1 MKAYKVIIQIIIF
14 FLLAQSLIM
23 ARPLVAKESLKN
35 KQPASRTTYYLS
47 TVSGNDNND
56 GLSPSTPFGS
66 FEYTFEVMHDG
77 EDTLVYLD
85 GSHYYIS
92 PTGSDRN
99 DGTSEQSPIGTFKQA
114 WTLMSPG
121 DTLVLMD
128 GTYNQEIRPLVEGDN
143 QRYIYIKAQHDGQ
156 AIIDGEGQRIP
167 INIGH
172 WSAQEYIVFDGLV
185 AKNGT
190 IGTVVLEEQA
200 HHIIV
205 RRVSAY
211 DANVDGNGRII
222 LVGQSTHDNLLVDC
236 VAMGTGRKAISLYKA
251 SGNITIRR
259 CLASSEDWDGRDW
272 PQDAW
277 PWTENIDLYETQ
289 NSVIENSISYGQVAR
304 YGVTIRA
311 KDGTSW
317 PADNNQILGTMSVFA
332 ASDVSTNPPTIRDD
346 WDNRPG
352 GGSVVNP
359 YVPHYRVGFMFL
371 GGNPAIGTA
380 NNNVFR
386 DVFSYGNASY
396 GFYLSREED
405 SFNSDPENLT
415 IDHATFTGNT
425 RQETYLENTSPTYDS
440 GELGTDMRME
450 DVEEI
455 IARGGS
461 ISNSRIDKI
470 YHEAYWSD
478 PELAQDYYTDM
489 TGEGA
494 RLDNRYVD
502 GVLTN
507 KPLWPWPMDSRV
519 EAERGFNVTEKMAQF
534 FDEAGIEVNTG
545 GGGGQSTSLQGQVS
559 YQFDVPQVPNWTY
572 PLSLTF
578 VGNGQIQTYEVE
590 ADETGR
596 FTLLNMTPGEYQVGV
611 KSYHSLNIVDSVTI
625 ISGSNSHD
633 FGELIE
639 GDVNNDNVVSI
650 VDFSISAT
658 TFGLCEG
665 AADYD
670 QRTDFNGDNC
680 VLLIDFSLLSS
691 NFGQQGDELLHSPF

>member
-1 MKAYKVIIQIIIF
+1 MHIKTIKSKVVF
-14 FLLAQSLIM
+14 LFLLTQLFMIDSLV
-23 ARPLVAKESLKN
+23 VAKEYQQKIQEPST
-35 KQPASRTTYYLS
+35 TTYYVS

-66 FEYTFEVMHDG
+66 FEYAFEVMHEG

-92 PTGSDRN
+92 PTGSDSN
-99 DGTSEQSPIGTFKQA
+99 DGTSEQSPIATFNRA
-114 WTLMSPG
+114 WTLMFPG

-128 GTYNQEIRPLVEGDN
+128 GTYHQELIPYIAGDG

-156 AIIDGEGQRIP
+156 AILDGQGERIA

-172 WSAQEYIVFDGLV
+172 WSGQQYIVLDGLV

-190 IGTVVLEEQA
+190 MGTVVLEEEA

-211 DANVDGNGRII
+211 DASVDHNGRII
-222 LVGQSTHDNLLVDC
+222 LIGQNTHDNLLVDC
-236 VAMGTGRKAISLYKA
+236 VAMGTGRKAISAYNA

-259 CLASSEDWDGRDW
+259 CLASSEEWDGRDW

-277 PWTENIDLYETQ
+277 PWTENIDLYETS

-304 YGVTIRA
+304 YGVTVRA

-332 ASDVSTNPPTIRDD
+332 GLDVRTNPPTIRD

-352 GGSVVNP
+352 GGTVVNP

-380 NNNVFR
+380 NNNLFR
-386 DVFSYGNASY
+386 DVFAYGNGSY
-396 GFYLSREED
+396 GFYLSRED
-405 SFNSDPENLT
+405 DPYNSDPENLT

-425 RQETYLENTSPTYDS
+425 QEETYLEETSPTYDS
-440 GELGTDMRME
+440 GELGTDIRAE
-450 DVEEI
+450 DIEEI
-455 IARGGS
+455 LARGGS

-470 YHEAYWSD
+470 YHEAHWSD
-478 PELAQDYYTDM
+478 PELTEDYYTDM
-489 TGEGA
+489 TGQGA

-534 FDEAGIEVNTG
+534 FDEAGIDVNT
-545 GGGGQSTSLQGQVS
+545 GGGQSTSLQGQVS
-559 YQFDVPQVPNWTY
+559 YQFNVPQVPNWSY
-572 PLSLTF
+572 PLNVTL
-578 VGNGQIQTYEVE
+578 VANGETQTYDVE
-590 ADETGR
+590 ADETGH
-596 FTLLNMTPGEYQVGV
+596 FTLLNITPGEYQVGV
-611 KSYHSLNIVDSVTI
+611 KSPHSLRNVASVTI
-625 ISGSNSHD
+625 TSGSNIHD
-633 FGELIE
+633 FGELRE
-639 GDVNNDNVVSI
+639 GDVNDDNQISI
-650 VDFSISAT
+650 VDFSILSQ

-665 AADYD
+665 AANYD
-670 QRTDFNGDNC
+670 QRADFNGDGC
-680 VLLIDFSLLSS
+680 VVLIDFSLLSS
-691 NFGQQGDELLHSPF
+691 NFGQQGDELEQGAPR